1 VIPLPPDPRSERPT
15 RGLRS
20 RALRAVDRLQ
30 QFRERLDLARL
41 RRVAAALV
49 ASRRSLAGAL
59 LFVAFAVL
67 LIRCTSPLSSSPNGP
82 APEVQVLLD
91 RDLDDVRVAVD
102 GEFAVEDGD
111 GRALGSG
118 RRLAEGRI
126 RSVAGAFDFN
136 GVAVPGHEVFLRSR
150 DGDPFRYGGR
160 AYPGTLRVRRGQD
173 ERLEVDNIVGIEDY
187 VAGVLFAEMPPN
199 FPVEALKAQAVAAR
213 TYARFRLDHGEPLL
227 RATDADQ
234 VYGGADGRYEQAR
247 RIVAE
252 TRGTILETGGQPL
265 CAYFMSTCGGATID
279 GAAIFPGATR
289 DGLVAVP
296 CNWCRASPKYRWTR
310 TLALSDLERRLG
322 VSANSIERIAS
333 RNDELGHSLAFEVS
347 GRSGARTFS
356 APDFRRLWNVNATS
370 DTEKLPS
377 FWFQSMVI
385 NRRMLTVNGA
395 GYGHGVG
402 LCQWGA
408 AGLAAS
414 GRDWRDIL
422 HYYYRGA
429 ELVRRW

>member
-1 VIPLPPDPRSERPT
+1 MLPIPPPPDRARWTT
-15 RGLRS
+15 RLRAL
-20 RALRAVDRLQ
+20 ALRAVDRLRQ
-30 QFRERLDLARL
+30 LRPRSPWPGLRL
-41 RRVAAALV
+41 RAVALLR
-49 ASRRSLAGAL
+49 SRRSIAGAL
-59 LFVAFAVL
+59 LFVGFGVL
-67 LIRCTSPLSSSPNGP
+67 LIRCTSPRSGLGP

-91 RDLDDVRVAVD
+91 RDLDDVRVSVD
-102 GEFAVEDGD
+102 GEFAVEDAD

-118 RRLAEGRI
+118 RRLADGRI

-136 GVAVPGHEVFLRSR
+136 GVPVPGKEVFLRSR
-150 DGDPFRYGGR
+150 DGDPFQYGGR
-160 AYPGTLRVRRGQD
+160 AYPGSLRVRRVRD
-173 ERLEVDNIVGIEDY
+173 ERLEVDNLLDIEDY

-199 FPVEALKAQAVAAR
+199 FPPEALKAQAVAAR
-213 TYARFRLDHGEPLL
+213 TYARFRLEHGDALL

-234 VYGGADGRYEQAR
+234 VYGGADARYEQAR

-252 TRGTILETGGQPL
+252 TRGTILEVGGRPL

-279 GAAIFPGATR
+279 GPAIFPTATHE
-289 DGLVAVP
+289 GLVGVP

-310 TLALSDLERRLG
+310 TLALSELERRLG
-322 VSANSIERIAS
+322 LPANSVERVAS
-333 RNDELGHSLAFEVS
+333 RNDELGHTLEFQLS
-347 GRSGARTFS
+347 GRAGDRVFA
-356 APDFRRLWNVNATS
+356 AIDLRRLWNANAAS

-377 FWFQSMVI
+377 FWFQTMTL
-385 NRRMLTVNGA
+385 NRRMLTVGGA

-408 AGLAAS
+408 AGLATS
-414 GRDWRDIL
+414 GRDWREIL